1 LANNLNLT
9 IDNLAE
15 IVASLP
21 AAEKA
26 LFERIYAVTT
36 TIGELRTPQSME
48 PWVGK
53 QFGSLEAVTRQKIVK
68 VTNMV
73 TDEGSIFNRLRAS
86 RPTEARGEKSTD
98 ARLQKA
104 GQHDLFRSPEDNTPE
119 DLFGRVV
126 GKHCVTASNIAKYD
140 GFHGVV
146 IFNEFNP
153 LSFSREQII
162 DYIDTG
168 CEWAKKARAM
178 KPQAKYFFLI
188 WNCRWRAG
196 ASIYH
201 GHAQVMLTCDRHYAR
216 VEGLRRSAQVY
227 RQNYGSN
234 YFGDLF
240 RVHQSAGCAMEKE
253 GVKMLAH
260 LTPFKDNEVVLM
272 AEDLNLSLKN
282 RIYEVLTFLRDR
294 IGVTC
299 FNLSLVTPPLSA
311 TEESWEG
318 FPVMAR
324 VVDRGDSSNRA
335 SDVGGMEIY
344 GSSVIAS
351 DPLELSRQLRQCLD

>member
-1 LANNLNLT
+1 MANNLNLT

-15 IVASLP
+15 IAASLP

-36 TIGELRTPQSME
+36 TIGELRTPQSMM
-48 PWVGK
+48 PWVEK
-53 QFGSLEAVTRQKIVK
+53 QLGSLEAVTRQKIVK

-86 RPTEARGEKSTD
+86 RPTEARGEKSID
-98 ARLQKA
+98 AQLPKA
-104 GQHDLFRSPEDNTPE
+104 SHQDFFRSPEDNTPE

-126 GKHCVTASNIAKYD
+126 GKHCITASNIAKYD

-153 LSFSREQII
+153 LDFSREQII

-168 CEWAKKARAM
+168 CEWARRAHAM

-216 VEGLRRSAQVY
+216 IEGLRRAALGY
-227 RQNYGSN
+227 RQNYGLN

-240 RVHQSAGCAMEKE
+240 QAHLSTGCAVEKE
-253 GVKMLAH
+253 GVKILAH

-272 AEDLNLSLKN
+272 AEELNLSLKN

-299 FNLSLVTPPLSA
+299 FNLSLVTPPLAA

-318 FPVMAR
+318 FPAMVR
-324 VVDRGDSSNRA
+324 VVDRGDPASRA

-344 GSSVIAS
+344 GSSVVAS
-351 DPLELSRQLRQCLD
+351 DPLVLARQLREHLG

>member
-1 LANNLNLT
+1 MANNLNLT

-21 AAEKA
+21 ADEKA

-36 TIGELRTPQSME
+36 TIGELRTPQSMV
-48 PWVGK
+48 PWVRK
-53 QFGSLEAVTRQKIVK
+53 QFGSVEAVTRQKIVK

-86 RPTEARGEKSTD
+86 RPSEAKDEKSID
-98 ARLQKA
+98 ARLQKDR
-104 GQHDLFRSPEDNTPE
+104 QHDLFRSPEDNTPE
-119 DLFGRVV
+119 DIFGRVV

-153 LSFSREQII
+153 LDFSREQII

-168 CEWAKKARAM
+168 WEWARRAQAI

-201 GHAQVMLTCDRHYAR
+201 GHA
-216 VEGLRRSAQVY
+216 
-227 RQNYGSN
+227 
-234 YFGDLF
+234 
-240 RVHQSAGCAMEKE
+240 
-253 GVKMLAH
+253 
-260 LTPFKDNEVVLM
+260 
-272 AEDLNLSLKN
+272 
-282 RIYEVLTFLRDR
+282 
-294 IGVTC
+294 
-299 FNLSLVTPPLSA
+299 
-311 TEESWEG
+311 
-318 FPVMAR
+318 
-324 VVDRGDSSNRA
+324 
-335 SDVGGMEIY
+335 
-344 GSSVIAS
+344 
-351 DPLELSRQLRQCLD
+351 